1 MALYLTVLGSSSAT
15 PTLNRHPSA
24 FLLRSDKMRSLM
36 LIDCGEGT
44 QIQLRRYGICMQK
57 ISHIFIS
64 HLHGDH
70 FFGLVGF
77 LLSQSLLGRKNTL
90 HVYAHSPLKKIL
102 KTILDV
108 DKTVLQYP
116 LEFHTVRSGSHIL
129 LEDEKIQVKAFPLL
143 HSVPTHGF
151 LFKEKGYP
159 YVIKKSFLETH
170 NISKQWMERIKKG
183 EAYTDESGTRYPL
196 KMIAEKETNLRSFA
210 YCSDT
215 AYFPELARKVKNVN
229 MLYHEATFMADLE
242 NAANDKKHSTT
253 IQAAN
258 IAKAAQADNLLIGHF
273 SARYK
278 DIHQLQQEA
287 RTVFPNTFVALEGA
301 TFKI

>member
-15 PTLNRHPSA
+15 PSLNRHPSA
-24 FLLRSDKMRSLM
+24 FLLRSDRMRSLM

-102 KTILDV
+102 KMILDV

-116 LEFHTVRSGSHIL
+116 LEFHTIKSGTHVL
-129 LEDEKIQVKAFPLL
+129 LEDDKIQVKAFPLM
-143 HSVPTHGF
+143 HSLPTHGF

-159 YVIKKSFLETH
+159 YLIKKSFLETH
-170 NISKQWMERIKKG
+170 DISKQWVERIKNG
-183 EAYTDESGTRYPL
+183 EAYVDECGKCYPL
-196 KMIAEKETNLRSFA
+196 EEIAEKENNLRSFA

-215 AYFPELARKVKNVN
+215 AYFPELVRKVKNVN

-258 IAKAAQADNLLIGHF
+258 IAKAAKADNLLIGHF

-278 DIHQLQQEA
+278 DIRPLQEEA
-287 RTVFPNTFVALEGA
+287 QTVFPRTLIALEGV